1 MSILKPSKKFSWN
14 KEDTIKFLKDA
25 VRVSIPYVIV
35 IIPVI
40 IEQLPKEWAYSAAV
54 IYVLQRV
61 RSASE
66 LYKAGK

>member
-1 MSILKPSKKFSWN
+1 MSILKPSKQWQWN
-14 KEDTIKFLKDA
+14 KADTLKFLKEA
-25 VRVSIPYVIV
+25 LRVLAPYLVV
-35 IIPVI
+35 IIPVL

-61 RSASE
+61 RSAIE